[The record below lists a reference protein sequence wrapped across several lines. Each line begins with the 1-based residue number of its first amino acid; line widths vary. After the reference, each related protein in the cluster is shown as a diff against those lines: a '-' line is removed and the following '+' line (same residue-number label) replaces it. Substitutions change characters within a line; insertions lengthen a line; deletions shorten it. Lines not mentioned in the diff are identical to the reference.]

1 MLTTWFNSGT
11 TLFNQFYIAGYI
23 WRNMYLSAPKSQIHI
38 KLSLFTLLGALSET
52 KREHILTLEGSESRS
67 VVSSSVTPWNCP
79 WNSPGQNIGVGSLSL
94 LQWIFPTQGLNPGL
108 PHLRQILYQLSHQE
122 SPRILEWVASPF
134 SRGSFQWAS
143 DGSFGVLLMLFP
155 LASILRFEGMYNH
168 LVFFCIFLMSFWF
181 CKLTVLSGVFVVGV
195 GQVEKRI
202 QRFSENIQ
210 LTLPQ
215 SSFICIFQVY

>member
-108 PHLRQILYQLSHQE
+108 PHCRQILYQLSHQE
-122 SPRILEWVASPF
+122 SSRIPEWVVYPF
-134 SRGSFQWAS
+134 SSRSSPSRNQTRLSCIAGRFFTSWATREA
-143 DGSFGVLLMLFP
+143 MLP
-155 LASILRFEGMYNH
+155 
-168 LVFFCIFLMSFWF
+168 
-181 CKLTVLSGVFVVGV
+181 
-195 GQVEKRI
+195 
-202 QRFSENIQ
+202 
-210 LTLPQ
+210 
-215 SSFICIFQVY
+215 